1 MTTGSLTAAPQPC
14 QSSLTLSLARV
25 GTVATRCRCCH
36 ALEAAFPYGRRLLN
50 TASCGSET
58 AGSVTSMAAVAV
70 QCAPHPIP
78 TPCKG
83 FGKPCQRMKVD
94 CRVPGVVGVLSVGTS
109 VWIAVFVEGSVTVLY
124 LVTLRH
130 DK

>member
-1 MTTGSLTAAPQPC
+1 M
-14 QSSLTLSLARV
+14 
-25 GTVATRCRCCH
+25 
-36 ALEAAFPYGRRLLN
+36 
-50 TASCGSET
+50 
-58 AGSVTSMAAVAV
+58 SMAAVAV
-70 QCAPHPIP
+70 QCAPHPVP

-94 CRVPGVVGVLSVGTS
+94 WRVPGVAGVLSVGTS
-109 VWIAVFVEGSVTVLY
+109 VRIAVFVEGSVTVLY